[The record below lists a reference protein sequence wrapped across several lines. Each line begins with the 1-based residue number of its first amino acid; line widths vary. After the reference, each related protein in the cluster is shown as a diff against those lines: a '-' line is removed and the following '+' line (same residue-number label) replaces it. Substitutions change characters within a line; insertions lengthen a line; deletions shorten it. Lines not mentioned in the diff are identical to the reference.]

1 MSTLGQVS
9 VSSCKYKSSKPS
21 IVERIYQGKDN
32 FITEKQI
39 SIIKEKENV
48 SKKSGKNYSQK
59 ATFSPDFYKIQHQR
73 IPKDKRKIDSTQY
86 PV

>member
-1 MSTLGQVS
+1 M
-9 VSSCKYKSSKPS
+9 
-21 IVERIYQGKDN
+21 
-32 FITEKQI
+32 TEKQI

-48 SKKSGKNYSQK
+48 LKKSGKNYSQK

-73 IPKDKRKIDSTQY
+73 IPKDKRKIYSTQY